1 MKFLHGI
8 SLRMHDAD
16 INSDNTQGI
25 CFPAIVWTVLLCI
38 YWKKQGEIET
48 DLDERKKEMVVILA
62 NT

>member
-1 MKFLHGI
+1 
-8 SLRMHDAD
+8 MHDAD